1 MKPLLT
7 NIRVARKS
15 RSLFETPKVC
25 EFKWWQMANDSK
37 GPGGKQDRWGTLI
50 FGCIPW
56 LAIFISF
63 FCDTKVYNDATCAS
77 AIWLSIWGLT
87 KSPSKRLEKLR
98 HPSTHF
104 IGCLGRPSKS
114 KWVAPPH
121 WEQLPQTPLV
131 IFVDTFYKSYSAQ
144 SADNLWLRS
153 QSQGKLDELRLV
165 LAAKS
170 GRVKDPSK
178 HVDIFRAAILASRM
192 RRTVVLS
199 IRWHVR
205 NSESTVPISSWNLDE
220 TVPISRKFGDI
231 LNQLGALVSCW
242 EHVELQ
248 AFKMFT
254 SFSQHFPSKIST
266 FQKFSQQKFP
276 QLPKKNTQ
284 P

>member
-1 MKPLLT
+1 
-7 NIRVARKS
+7 
-15 RSLFETPKVC
+15 
-25 EFKWWQMANDSK
+25 MANDTK

-56 LAIFISF
+56 LAIFIYF

-104 IGCLGRPSKS
+104 IECLGRPSKS

-144 SADNLWLRS
+144 SAENLWLRS

-199 IRWHVR
+199 IRWHVL
-205 NSESTVPISSWNLDE
+205 ISWNLDE
-220 TVPISRKFGDI
+220 TVPISGKFGDI
-231 LNQLGALVSCW
+231 LNQLGAFCQLLGTCKAPGFQNVHIIFPAFS
-242 EHVELQ
+242 LQ
-248 AFKMFT
+248 NSHLPKK
-254 SFSQHFPSKIST
+254 SPNKKI
-266 FQKFSQQKFP
+266 P
-276 QLPKKNTQ
+276 QLPKKKIPNLNKKKKTFPNSHPKSPPQ
-284 P
+284 